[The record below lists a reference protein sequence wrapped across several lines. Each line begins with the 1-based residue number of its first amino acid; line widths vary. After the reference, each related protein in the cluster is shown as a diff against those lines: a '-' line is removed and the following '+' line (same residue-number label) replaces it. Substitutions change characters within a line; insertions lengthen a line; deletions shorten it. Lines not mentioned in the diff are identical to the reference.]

1 MGQPCLLDLERE
13 DVAAWMREM
22 RQPQFRV
29 NQVWQAVYV
38 ELVDTAE
45 QITTLP
51 QALRRELQQAFPACV
66 CAVDAEQV
74 SADLRTKK
82 ALLRFADGAT
92 VEAVLMTYAHRRTVC
107 VSTQVGCAIGCSFCA
122 TGRQGFVRNLS
133 VGEIVSQVLHF
144 ARLLHRSPDVETS
157 GGGGRVTNVVF
168 MGMGEPFLN
177 LDATFNAI
185 RRLND
190 PDGFRLGARSFTVS
204 TAGIVPGIDRLANEL
219 PQVNLAV
226 SLHAGSDVLRNVLVP
241 VNRTFPLR
249 ELIATCRRY
258 IESTGR
264 RITFEIALIEDVNDS
279 LMHAKEIAALL
290 HGLIAHVNLIPLNPV
305 RGDAFLPSP
314 RKRVAA
320 FADMLRSR
328 GIPTTVRLGRGVGID
343 AGCGQLR
350 SRRGHPTTAD

>member
-51 QALRRELQQAFPACV
+51 KALRRDLQQAFPACV
-66 CAVDAEQV
+66 CGVDAEQT
-74 SADLRTKK
+74 SADRRTRK

-92 VEAVLMTYAHRRTVC
+92 VEAVLMDYAHRRTVC
-107 VSTQVGCAIGCSFCA
+107 VSTQVGCPIGCSFCA
-122 TGRQGFVRNLS
+122 TGRQGFVRDLS
-133 VGEIVSQVLHF
+133 VGEIVSQVLYF
-144 ARLLHRSPDVETS
+144 ARMLQRTADAESS
-157 GGGGRVTNVVF
+157 AGGARVSNVVF
-168 MGMGEPFLN
+168 MGMGEPLLN
-177 LDATFNAI
+177 ADATFEAI

-204 TAGIVPGIDRLANEL
+204 TAGILQGIERLADEL

-226 SLHAGSDVLRNVLVP
+226 SLHAGSDILRNVLVP
-241 VNRTFPLR
+241 LNRTAPLR

-258 IESTGR
+258 IETTGR

-279 LMHAKEIAALL
+279 LMHAKEIAVLVQGLL
-290 HGLIAHVNLIPLNPV
+290 AHVNLIPLNPV
-305 RGDAFLPSP
+305 RGDAFRPSP
-314 RKRVAA
+314 RKRVEA
-320 FADMLRSR
+320 FADLLRNR
-328 GIPTTVRLGRGVGID
+328 GIPTTVRMSRGVSID

-350 SRRGHPTTAD
+350 SRNGLATAD